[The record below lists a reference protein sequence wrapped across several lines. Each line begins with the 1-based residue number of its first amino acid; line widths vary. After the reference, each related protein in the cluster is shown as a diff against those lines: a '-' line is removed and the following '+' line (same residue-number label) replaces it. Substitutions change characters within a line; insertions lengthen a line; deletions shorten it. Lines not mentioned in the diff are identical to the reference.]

1 MRHDNGGP
9 EGIRTPDLLNA
20 IQTRSQLR
28 HGPTSRAKDDDNPH
42 LNGPDRAAATMLNR
56 MKTRD
61 VPHNILKG
69 GGFVALPEGDRP
81 HPGVV
86 VIHEAFGLNDN
97 IKDITQRL
105 ANEGYAALAV
115 DLFSDRNK
123 PICMAR
129 YMAGMLR
136 GSVNRF
142 GVEDLKL
149 ALSYLAAQPEVD
161 PDRIG
166 AIGFCMG
173 GSFAVAWACTDDRL
187 KAVAPFYGANPRP
200 IDAIQRMCPVVGSYP
215 EKDFTASAGRKLD
228 VALTRHNI
236 SHDIKIYPGA
246 QHSFFNDTRRSYNKP
261 AAEDA
266 WKRVLGFFDAHLNV
280 EKEESGARGRR

>member
-1 MRHDNGGP
+1 
-9 EGIRTPDLLNA
+9 
-20 IQTRSQLR
+20 
-28 HGPTSRAKDDDNPH
+28 
-42 LNGPDRAAATMLNR
+42 MLDWMN
-56 MKTRD
+56 TRD
-61 VPHNILKG
+61 VAHNILKG
-69 GGFVALPEGDRP
+69 GAFLALPDGDQP

-86 VIHEAFGLNDN
+86 VIHEAYGLNDN
-97 IKDITQRL
+97 IKDITQRF
-105 ANEGYAALAV
+105 ATEGYAALAV
-115 DLFSDRNK
+115 DLFADRNK

-142 GVEDLKL
+142 GVEYLKL
-149 ALSYLAAQPEVD
+149 ALSYLAGQPEVD

-200 IDAIQRMCPVVGSYP
+200 IDAVQRMCPVVGSYP
-215 EKDFTASAGRKLD
+215 EKDFTASAGRALD

-236 SHDIKIYPGA
+236 VHDIKVYPGA
-246 QHSFFNDTRRSYNKP
+246 QHSFFNDTGRSYNEL
-261 AAEDA
+261 AAQDA
-266 WKRVLGFFDAHLNV
+266 WKRVLGFFDAHLNA
-280 EKEESGARGRR
+280 EKEKSGAGGRR

>member
-1 MRHDNGGP
+1 
-9 EGIRTPDLLNA
+9 
-20 IQTRSQLR
+20 
-28 HGPTSRAKDDDNPH
+28 
-42 LNGPDRAAATMLNR
+42 MLNW
-56 MKTRD
+56 MKTREIA
-61 VPHNILKG
+61 HNILKG
-69 GGFVALPEGDRP
+69 GGFLALPEGDRQ

-86 VIHEAFGLNDN
+86 VIHEAYGLNDN
-97 IKDITQRL
+97 IRDISQRL

-149 ALSYLAAQPEVD
+149 ALSHLAGLPEVD

-200 IDAIQRMCPVVGSYP
+200 IDAVQRMCPVVGSYP
-215 EKDFTASAGRKLD
+215 EKDFTSSAGRALD
-228 VALTRHNI
+228 VALTRYDI
-236 SHDIKIYPGA
+236 PHDIKVYPGA
-246 QHSFFNDTRRSYNKP
+246 QHSFFNDTRRSYNKS
-261 AAEDA
+261 AADDSWA
-266 WKRVLGFFDAHLNV
+266 RVLEFFDTHLNRKQV
-280 EKEESGARGRR
+280 AVRPGA

>member
-1 MRHDNGGP
+1 
-9 EGIRTPDLLNA
+9 
-20 IQTRSQLR
+20 
-28 HGPTSRAKDDDNPH
+28 
-42 LNGPDRAAATMLNR
+42 MLDWMN
-56 MKTRD
+56 TRD
-61 VPHNILKG
+61 VPRNILKG
-69 GGFVALPEGDRP
+69 GGFLALPDVDRP
-81 HPGVV
+81 RPGVV
-86 VIHEAFGLNDN
+86 VIHEAYGLNDN
-97 IKDITQRL
+97 IRDITQRF
-105 ANEGYAALAV
+105 ADKGYAALAV

-142 GVEDLKL
+142 GIEDLKL
-149 ALSYLAAQPEVD
+149 ALSYMASLPEVD

-200 IDAIQRMCPVVGSYP
+200 IDAVQRMCPVVGSYP
-215 EKDFTASAGRKLD
+215 EKDFTASAGRALD

-236 SHDIKIYPGA
+236 PHDIRIYPGA
-246 QHSFFNDTRRSYNKP
+246 HHSFFNDTRRSYNKS
-261 AAEDA
+261 AAEDSWA
-266 WKRVLGFFDAHLNV
+266 RVIEFFDAHLNRKKV
-280 EKEESGARGRR
+280 AIRPGA